1 MNLRWLLPDDRENRE
16 TEEQEENMEDKGKF
30 QKNVEIVSK
39 ALKEQAG
46 VREPEEEAKSLYKKF
61 IQT

>member
-30 QKNVEIVSK
+30 QMNVEIVSK
-39 ALKEQAG
+39 ALKE
-46 VREPEEEAKSLYKKF
+46 
-61 IQT
+61 